1 MAKKVMV
8 VDDNPDAVKLTRLML
23 EEHGYEVIGLESGD
37 QALSRAPVERPDL
50 IILDIMM
57 PELDGYE
64 VCRRLRAHPATANI
78 PILMFTAKSKPKD
91 KEAGFL
97 AGADDYM
104 TKPVVMTD
112 LVSRVALLVSQPL
125 RRQAQEEWSSRA
137 KVLGFLGSKGGVGT
151 TTLAVNVA
159 IALVEGPAKGKQVVL
174 ADLRPGMATVAL
186 QLDLHAGGLA
196 RLLSQPEVNA
206 EPRIVQSQLEDHSS
220 GVRVLTGQLQP
231 PGVAAPISPTQAET
245 VIKNLSAIADYLL
258 LDLGVGLGETNSQ
271 ILSACH
277 HSVVVIEPQR
287 AAITLAQMLL
297 GEITRSLGLPNHKVS
312 LVMIHKVPF
321 GSNTFT
327 KHIIEAALQHELI
340 GTVTPAQDLAFQSA
354 ERAMP
359 MIVMQPDGV
368 VARQFRSIAE
378 QLSKI

>member
-8 VDDNPDAVKLTRLML
+8 VDDNPDAVKLTQLML

-37 QALSRAPVERPDL
+37 QVLSRAPAEKPDL

-57 PELDGYE
+57 PELDGYT
-64 VCRRLRAHPATANI
+64 VCRKLRAHPATASI
-78 PILMFTAKSKPKD
+78 PILVFSARSSPKD
-91 KEAGFL
+91 KEAGFQ
-97 AGADDYM
+97 AGADDYV

-112 LVSRVALLVSQPL
+112 LVNRVESLVSQPL
-125 RRQAQEEWSSRA
+125 RRLAQEEWSSRA

-174 ADLRPGMATVAL
+174 ADLRSGMATVAL
-186 QLDLHAGGLA
+186 QLDLRAGGLA
-196 RLLSQPEVNA
+196 RLLSRSEVNI
-206 EPRIVQSQLEDHSS
+206 EPRMAQSQLEDHSS

-231 PGVAAPISPTQAET
+231 TGVAAQISPAQAQT
-245 VIKNLSAIADYLL
+245 VVKNLAAVADYLL

-271 ILSACH
+271 VLSACH
-277 HSVVVIEPQR
+277 QIVVVIEPQR
-287 AAITLAQMLL
+287 VAITLAQILL
-297 GEITRSLGLPNHKVS
+297 GEITRSLGLPNHQVS

-368 VARQFRSIAE
+368 VARQFRSIAG
-378 QLSKI
+378 QLSKV